1 MSAPS
6 PEVLAAYGVAG
17 IDPVPLEGGQ
27 GASWRAADVV
37 LKPVDD
43 AAGHAWTCD
52 LLDGWADDEI
62 RVPAPLR
69 TGDGGWEHQ
78 GWGAT
83 RWLPG
88 TTARAGDDPDR
99 FRAVVDAFHARTA
112 PLPRPGFLDER
123 TDAWARAERVA
134 WEGAEPVGSDEVVAL
149 THGAMAAL
157 RPVDLPEQVV
167 HGDLGGN
174 TLWHD
179 ALPPAV
185 IDVSA
190 YFRPPGWSLAVVAM
204 DAVCWEGADPALL
217 DRWSDVEEW
226 DQLLLRAVVFRIATR
241 GVGETL
247 GWRAP
252 GSDGYVAHRGASV
265 DLVLDRI
272 GAAA

>member
-6 PEVLAAYGVAG
+6 PDVLAAFGVAG
-17 IDPVPLEGGQ
+17 VDSVPLEGGQ
-27 GASWRAADVV
+27 GTSWRAGDLV
-37 LKPVDD
+37 LKPVDNAD
-43 AAGHAWTCD
+43 AHAWMCEF
-52 LLDGWADDEI
+52 LDGWTSEAV

-69 TGDGGWEHQ
+69 TGDGAWEQRGWS
-78 GWGAT
+78 AAS
-83 RWLPG
+83 WLPG

-99 FRAVVDAFHARTA
+99 FRAVVDAFHAATA
-112 PLPRPGFLDER
+112 GVPAPAFLAAR
-123 TDAWARAERVA
+123 TDAWALADRVA
-134 WEGAEPVGSDEVVAL
+134 WEGAEPVGSDEVRAL
-149 THGAMAAL
+149 AHRAIAAL
-157 RPVDLPEQVV
+157 RPVDLPSQLV
-167 HGDLGGN
+167 HADLGGN

-185 IDVSA
+185 IDISP
-190 YFRPPGWSLAVVAM
+190 YHRPAGWALAVVAM

-226 DQLLLRAVVFRIATR
+226 DQLLLRAAVFRIATR

-247 GWRAP
+247 GWHAP

-272 GAAA
+272 RSAA